1 MLRLYS
7 FLKRLRVD
15 RFFWEGSAAGR
26 FFFCVVAGGVIL
38 LGLRL
43 DYCIF
48 STLPLDVENTVIQ
61 TQKIEGG
68 IVCSMLDECAWILR
82 MNVLYF
88 LHAAA

>member
-1 MLRLYS
+1 M
-7 FLKRLRVD
+7 
-15 RFFWEGSAAGR
+15 
-26 FFFCVVAGGVIL
+26 

-68 IVCSMLDECAWILR
+68 IVCSVLDECAWTLR